1 MRSDIAV
8 PSPYSAPVSS
18 ERDLAKAETMALN
31 TSGQEAS
38 RLPSQQRVGPY
49 QIVRLIGRGGVGA
62 VYQARVVESCA
73 LPVGRQVALKIL
85 RQDQLSESDH
95 RRFTREAAYLQALS
109 HHGITRIYDVGE
121 HQSRPYLVMELI
133 RGRSL
138 DDILHA
144 DRHQPLPVDHA
155 CDVVIQACEALHVAH
170 LAGITHR
177 DLKPGNLMIT
187 AQGEVKI
194 LDFGMAQRIS
204 GESRLTASGS
214 ILGTPAY
221 MSPEQARGHR
231 EWIGSHSDIYA
242 LGAVL
247 YELVTGCQP
256 FRAENSVAVLRA
268 IIEDPLPSPRELVP
282 DLPIA
287 IETIIMRAMAKD
299 PRDRYS
305 HAEVMAED
313 LRRFRRGQRPLA
325 GRIPWWRPWWR
336 RVYFYRRSIAAA
348 ALGAFLLVM
357 LAIASLLAV
366 LRDPVDES
374 DPLLPVVIDPT
385 PQEVWIAEWQH
396 PERLGDSIIAAARWI
411 PGLGPGEILYTPVN
425 PDNRDVAVSVEA
437 DIRIS
442 FHWQRSNGSH
452 SSRVLFSDRAIGEGY
467 ALVLGE
473 TLALQRYRSSSEDAD
488 LVTVATY
495 SQPLPDQALRI
506 TIIRRGSTI
515 TISYEKAAPTPILAD
530 DDNTSLAI
538 PETLLERNPNTVIE
552 YTDLIPFEGTDHG
565 GIHFHIDPERAYV
578 WDITIERKPRSE
590 LVSRLELGDAL
601 RQAGEFQQ
609 AERFY
614 RDFLRDFPDSQ
625 RARDAR
631 YRRALCLVAMGR
643 DNEALNVFLQ
653 VAQHSDDDPL
663 YAVSATFQAWQS
675 ALRLGRFREAER
687 YFDVIRSRYDLDTLQ
702 AFISQD
708 ILAAMPQRYLE
719 TARNSAYSDPY
730 RAVRLYDSAAEL
742 GAFLG
747 NARVYS
753 SARLG
758 SGDVLTALGEWDE
771 AQERYQLVEESSL
784 LRPEQ
789 RWQGSLHLAKMLR
802 LQGQYAQSAETYRTI
817 LADPV
822 VSEDQLHWAQLW
834 YGDLLAASNQHQAAH
849 AQWQD
854 LADLPTVPGAIAAN
868 LAQRLGEVPLQD
880 ATDRANDIAYFNAV
894 AAILAADRDRFE
906 EWFLAAMSL
915 SDPYSWPLPL
925 LQNRE
930 TGEITM
936 LSFWNR
942 YPPRQGLGE
951 RDAWEHSW

>member
-1 MRSDIAV
+1 MCSDIAA

-18 ERDLAKAETMALN
+18 ENDLAKAETMALDAA
-31 TSGQEAS
+31 SHEAT
-38 RLPSQQRVGPY
+38 RLPPHQRVGPY
-49 QIVRLIGRGGVGA
+49 EIVRLIGRGGVGA
-62 VYQARVVESCA
+62 VYQARVAESCA

-85 RQDQLSESDH
+85 RQDHLSESDH

-109 HHGITRIYDVGE
+109 HHGITRIYDVGD
-121 HQSRPYLVMELI
+121 HHSRPYLVMELI

-144 DRHQPLPVDHA
+144 DQHQPLPVDHA

-187 AQGEVKI
+187 AQGQVKI

-282 DLPIA
+282 DLPVA

-313 LRRFRRGQRPLA
+313 LRRFRRGQRPLV

-336 RVYFYRRSIAAA
+336 SIYYYRSSIAAA
-348 ALGAFLLVM
+348 TLGAFLVFAVSAAAILAMLRETEPDAPPPPPPLVNNTHQHNWM
-357 LAIASLLAV
+357 V
-366 LRDPVDES
+366 
-374 DPLLPVVIDPT
+374 
-385 PQEVWIAEWQH
+385 EWRH

-411 PGLGPGEILYTPVN
+411 PGLEPGEICYTPVN
-425 PDNRDVAVSVEA
+425 PDNRDMAISVEA
-437 DIRIS
+437 DIRLS
-442 FHWQRSNGSH
+442 FHWQRLRSNGQT
-452 SSRVLFSDRAIGEGY
+452 RIFFSDRDIGQGY
-467 ALVLGE
+467 AVVLGD
-473 TLALQRYRSSSEDAD
+473 TISLQRYRSSGADAR
-488 LVTVATY
+488 LVTVASS
-495 SQPLPDQALRI
+495 SQPLPDRPLRLLI
-506 TIIRRGSTI
+506 TRRGSTI
-515 TISYEKAAPTPILAD
+515 SVSYEVLRAMPQTVDQHELGNAD
-530 DDNTSLAI
+530 D
-538 PETLLERNPNTVIE
+538 TVDGLYTAMT
-552 YTDLIPFEGTDHG
+552 YTDLIPFEGTEHG
-565 GIHFHIDPERAYV
+565 GIHFQIDPEHVRLWEIV
-578 WDITIERKPRSE
+578 IERQPRSE

-601 RQAGEFQQ
+601 RQAGEFHQ

-614 RDFLRDFPDSQ
+614 RDFLRDFPQSN
-625 RARDAR
+625 RARDAL

-643 DNEALNVFLQ
+643 DNEALEVFVQ
-653 VAQHSDDDPL
+653 VARDSDDDPL
-663 YAVSATFQAWQS
+663 YSVSATFQAWQS

-708 ILAAMPQRYLE
+708 VLAAMPRRYLD
-719 TARNSAYSDPY
+719 TAGEAAPSDPW
-730 RAVRLYDSAAEL
+730 RAVRLYDSAAEMAAFLHQADVYSAAML
-742 GAFLG
+742 GA
-747 NARVYS
+747 
-753 SARLG
+753 
-758 SGDVLTALGEWDE
+758 GDVLTSLDEWDE
-771 AQERYQLVEESSL
+771 AQERYQRVQESPQL
-784 LRPEQ
+784 NAQE
-789 RWQGSLHLAKMLR
+789 RWIGSLRHAHMLR
-802 LQGQYAQSAETYRTI
+802 LQGRYDRAADAYRNV
-817 LADPV
+817 LANPV
-822 VSEDQLHWAQLW
+822 ASEERMHWVQLW
-834 YGDLLAASNQHQAAH
+834 YGDLLAANDQHQAAH

-854 LADLPTVPGAIAAN
+854 LADLPTLPGAIATN
-868 LAQRLGEVPLQD
+868 LIHQLGEVDLQG
-880 ATDRANDIAYFNAV
+880 ATERVNDIAYFNAV
-894 AAILAADRDRFE
+894 AAILAGDQDRFE
-906 EWFLAAMSL
+906 EWFLATLSL
-915 SDPYSWPLPL
+915 SEPFSWPQPL
-925 LQNRE
+925 LQDSV
-930 TGEITM
+930 TGEMAM
-936 LSFWNR
+936 LGMWNR
-942 YPPRQGLGE
+942 YPPRQGLAE
-951 RDAWEHSW
+951 PEAWEHGW